1 MRLSSEKFN
10 YSRNRED
17 SDKFYFTVTLVDGLW
32 VKHENSLFNYTR
44 ERKREKDE
52 FIKSKFPNSV
62 KTNKSSFTCIKNIL
76 NKSYIL
82 YRII

>member
-10 YSRNRED
+10 YSRNRVRED

-44 ERKREKDE
+44 EKDE
-52 FIKSKFPNSV
+52 FIKNKFPNSV
-62 KTNKSSFTCIKNIL
+62 KT
-76 NKSYIL
+76 
-82 YRII
+82 

>member
-10 YSRNRED
+10 YSRNRVRED

-32 VKHENSLFNYTR
+32 VKHENSLFNYM
-44 ERKREKDE
+44 REKDE

-62 KTNKSSFTCIKNIL
+62 KT
-76 NKSYIL
+76 
-82 YRII
+82 